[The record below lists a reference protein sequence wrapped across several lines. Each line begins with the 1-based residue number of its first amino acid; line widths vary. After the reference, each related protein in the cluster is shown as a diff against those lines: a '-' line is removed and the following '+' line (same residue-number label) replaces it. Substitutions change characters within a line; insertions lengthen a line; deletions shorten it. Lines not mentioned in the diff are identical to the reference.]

1 MQYRIRLAD
10 QRNSITPYFLSLL
23 YSQIL
28 RPDMSAIAA
37 VEAEEISENME
48 APSCWICFE
57 EQGDDE
63 QPLVRDCSCRGG
75 SGVCI

>member
-1 MQYRIRLAD
+1 
-10 QRNSITPYFLSLL
+10 
-23 YSQIL
+23 
-28 RPDMSAIAA
+28 MSAIAA

-57 EQGDDE
+57 QGDDE

-75 SGVCI
+75 SGVYINHHQVIIIICCYLGYLQC